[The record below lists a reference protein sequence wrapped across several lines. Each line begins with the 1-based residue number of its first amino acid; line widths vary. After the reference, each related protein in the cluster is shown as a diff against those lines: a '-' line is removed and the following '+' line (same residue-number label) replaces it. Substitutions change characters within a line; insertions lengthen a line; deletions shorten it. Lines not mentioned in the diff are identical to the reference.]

1 MLSALLAATFSL
13 SSAAAVAEQDVAV
26 ELFYDGT
33 WNAAPA
39 YAADGI
45 ACSRGAP
52 GEGQE
57 APPSSATLTLD
68 DHSGDYSPRNPV
80 SPLYGL
86 VGRNTPCR
94 ISVGGDVR
102 SCTEVSFWAPEVG
115 LGGAVPRV
123 AIEGG
128 GILRRLQQGNT
139 PLKSALYRA
148 IESADVQPS
157 YWWSLEGGD
166 GQATASVPSTLTGGP
181 ALTAAQ
187 ASAGGSPD
195 HRLSGVV
202 GGSVVGPLGGSTALD
217 MSGGGQLSVGLPDMF
232 LSAAGPLRV
241 EVAVQFKEPVDPLE
255 SGQILRLSWLDVIVG
270 LFQVPEAGVSVDLS
284 DTGSFVSDSAAVVLD
299 DGQWHHIR
307 LDLTY
312 AGVDTGYEVT
322 IDGVSVMSGT
332 AASVAYNQPETLVL
346 SPTGDMDAAAH
357 LAVWD
362 GSVPTNVDTAEAFA
376 GYPGELAG
384 ERFLRLCG
392 EEGIDA
398 TVLGDDED
406 TQPMGPQVPLKLVDL
421 IRECSTTDDAMLF
434 EPRDSL
440 GLTLKTGRDR
450 YNQDPVLT
458 LDFADKGI
466 APGIRPVLDDQN
478 TRNDVTAKR
487 RNGASARALQ
497 DTGPMNVQNPIDDPE
512 GVGRYDTTIDVNAAT
527 DAALLDHAS
536 WHLHKGTVEDTRY
549 PSITIDLDAAPELV
563 TAVDALEHGDIIEVQ
578 NLPTSWSPTA
588 VRLIALG
595 VREQVGTHRRLVT
608 LNCAPAST
616 FEIGIVGALA
626 GGTDLRGQAV
636 DTDQSTLTS
645 GITTTATSFSV
656 TSVDIVWTTRSSD
669 WSTGINGSGTS
680 GAGLF
685 IEIGGEV
692 MRITSITGASSPQTF
707 NVARGV
713 NGVSKSHDTGARV
726 HATDPTRVG
735 L

>member
-1 MLSALLAATFSL
+1 VLLAATFSL

-26 ELFYDGT
+26 ELYFDGA
-33 WNAAPA
+33 WNAAPT
-39 YAADGI
+39 YTADGI

-57 APPSSATLTLD
+57 APPSSASLVLD

-102 SCTEVSFWAPEVG
+102 SCTEVSSWAPEVG
-115 LGGAVPRV
+115 LGGVVPRV

-148 IESADVQPS
+148 IQSADVQPS

-166 GQATASVPSTLTGGP
+166 GQAVTSVPSTLTGGP
-181 ALTAAQ
+181 ALTAAP
-187 ASAGGSPD
+187 ASAGGSDD

-217 MSGGGQLSVGLPDMF
+217 LSGGGQLSVGLPDMF

-241 EVAVQFKEPVDPLE
+241 EVAVLFTEPVDPLE

-270 LFQVPEAGVSVDLS
+270 LFQVPDGDVSLDLS
-284 DTGSFVSDSAAVVLD
+284 DTGSFVSDTAAVVLD

-312 AGVDTGYEVT
+312 AGVDTDYEVT
-322 IDGVSVMSGT
+322 VDGVSVMSGT

-346 SPTGDMDAAAH
+346 APTGDVDAAAH
-357 LAVWD
+357 LAIWD

-376 GYPGELAG
+376 GYAGELAG
-384 ERFLRLCG
+384 TRFLRLCA
-392 EEGIDA
+392 EEGVDA

-421 IRECSTTDDAMLF
+421 IRECSTTDDGMLF
-434 EPRDSL
+434 EPRASL

-466 APGIRPVLDDQN
+466 APGIRPVFDDQN
-478 TRNDVTAKR
+478 TRNDVTAQR
-487 RNGASARALQ
+487 RNGASARAVQ
-497 DTGPMNVQNPIDDPE
+497 ETGPMNVQNPIDDPE
-512 GVGRYDTTIDVNAAT
+512 GVGRYDTTVDVNTAT
-527 DAALLDHAS
+527 DAALLDHAT

-563 TAVDALEHGDIIEVQ
+563 ADVNALEHGDIIEVE
-578 NLPTSWSPTA
+578 NLPAGWSPSA
-588 VRLIALG
+588 VRLIVLG
-595 VREQVGTHRRLVT
+595 VREQIGSRRRLVT

-616 FEIGIVGALA
+616 FEIGIVGAND
-626 GGTDLRGQAV
+626 GSTDLRGQAV
-636 DTDQSTLTS
+636 GTDRSSLASGVTAYVTTLS
-645 GITTTATSFSV
+645 VATTGGGL
-656 TSVDIVWTTRSSD
+656 WTTDADD
-669 WSTGINGSGTS
+669 WNTSLNGG
-680 GAGLF
+680 GLY
-685 IEIGGEV
+685 ITVGGEE
-692 MRITSITGASSPQTF
+692 MRVTNISGASSPQTF
-707 NVARGV
+707 TVVRST
-713 NGVSKSHDTGARV
+713 NGVVKSHGSGAAVQLRN
-726 HATDPTRVG
+726 PIRVG